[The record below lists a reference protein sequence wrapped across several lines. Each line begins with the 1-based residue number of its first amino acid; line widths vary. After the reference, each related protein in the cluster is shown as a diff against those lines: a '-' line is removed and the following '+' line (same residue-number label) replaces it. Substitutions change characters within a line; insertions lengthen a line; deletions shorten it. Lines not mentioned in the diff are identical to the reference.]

1 MCIKQGD
8 LKEYQNIMAKMSKL
22 SPLSEKDKDFLY
34 EHNLRQRYDAYKIV
48 LETVS
53 DLQEKLN
60 RSNVSS

>member
-1 MCIKQGD
+1 
-8 LKEYQNIMAKMSKL
+8 MAKMSKL

-53 DLQEKLN
+53 TLQEKLN